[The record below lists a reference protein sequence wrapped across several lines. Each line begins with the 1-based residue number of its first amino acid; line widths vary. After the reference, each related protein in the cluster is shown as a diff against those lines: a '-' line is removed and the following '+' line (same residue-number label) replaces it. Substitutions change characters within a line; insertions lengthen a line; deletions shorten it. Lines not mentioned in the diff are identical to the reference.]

1 MTTTS
6 SIEET
11 LIDWFG
17 KNALEIKDLQADEE
31 RIHDDRPH
39 LYKALGSFY
48 PVSFDKDY
56 DGMDLALMYHQEIAL
71 QDERFFETKLSFPT
85 DTTFKIV

>member
-1 MTTTS
+1 MTRPN
-6 SIEET
+6 IEET

-17 KNALEIKDLQADEE
+17 KNSLELKNLNAEEE
-31 RIHDDRPH
+31 RLEDDRPH
-39 LYKALGSFY
+39 LYKAIGTFY

-71 QDERFFETKLSFPT
+71 QDERFHETKLSFPT
-85 DTTFKIV
+85 DTTFRIV